1 MLSFFIGIQYIGIV
15 IVFLQILTML
25 SYRPSRLQNFLL
37 IMEFAIL
44 VNHVGSL
51 MMMQAKDPSSALMAV
66 KFSYVGKPYILLMI
80 VLFFL
85 GFYRVHIPA
94 FLPVALFGFHIFI
107 SALVMTCEK
116 HHLFYTTVNFVD
128 EGYFPHLVFGHGIF
142 YILNTILM
150 AVYMVVCIVVSKK
163 CFQKLNTKNEKTCA
177 RYLDAI
183 IVVAALGLIVYFT
196 GITGGYDTTL
206 LSYVVG
212 SILIQICVMKYDM
225 LDAVE
230 IARDKITEELAQG
243 ILVVSVSGEVI
254 YQNPQIQRIFSP
266 DGGWDTNK
274 IFETLQQNLELGE
287 KLCLGENIYE
297 VNQKDMIKGGIGYGK
312 MYIVNDVTANHNHA
326 LELERQMVIAETANK
341 AKSDF
346 LARMSHEIRTP
357 INAVI
362 GMDEMILRESRETAV
377 KKYAQN
383 IKSAAHTLLSLINDI
398 LDSSKIESGK
408 MEIVTADYELDSL
421 LNDVVNAI
429 YLKAADKDLD
439 FKIVVD
445 EKLPNGLHGDD
456 VRIRQILVN
465 ILNNAVKYTNEG
477 GITFTVLGRSD
488 GDREILRF
496 EVKDTGIGIKEED
509 LPKLCAAFERIELS
523 RNRNV
528 EGTGLG
534 MSIVSDLLH
543 MMDSQLH
550 VESIYG
556 EGSNFYFEL
565 EQRVVDP
572 VPIGDFQDRVNHMCT
587 EDAYQS
593 KFCAPRAKLLLVD
606 DNDVNREV
614 FRSLLKQTR
623 VQIVDVNSGARCLE
637 EAAKERFDI
646 IFLDHMMPDMDGIE
660 TLQHLREME
669 NCPCKDTPIV
679 ALTANAVTGSKEKY
693 LAAGFDSYL
702 SKPIISE
709 KLEYL
714 IMELL
719 PDDLVEEGSAEV
731 LDSAM
736 DESEALPQISQIDW
750 NYAHI
755 YVKDDHVLEATL
767 KNIYRALDSDQK
779 ELTELV
785 QNIYNEEGIAA
796 YRIKVHAL
804 KSTNASVGAVM
815 VSQLAKLLEQRAIAG
830 DTEAITRVHP
840 VFMEELRQFE
850 DELRS
855 YYGDSTVSED
865 TVSLE
870 QISQMLD
877 RLIGSLE
884 CYDYDTADELVEKLA
899 SLPCEE
905 KLREHFQKLQEQE
918 FQLEFDACR
927 EYAAELKTI
936 IEME

>member
-1 MLSFFIGIQYIGIV
+1 M
-15 IVFLQILTML
+15 
-25 SYRPSRLQNFLL
+25 
-37 IMEFAIL
+37 
-44 VNHVGSL
+44 
-51 MMMQAKDPSSALMAV
+51 
-66 KFSYVGKPYILLMI
+66 
-80 VLFFL
+80 
-85 GFYRVHIPA
+85 
-94 FLPVALFGFHIFI
+94 
-107 SALVMTCEK
+107 
-116 HHLFYTTVNFVD
+116 
-128 EGYFPHLVFGHGIF
+128 
-142 YILNTILM
+142 
-150 AVYMVVCIVVSKK
+150 
-163 CFQKLNTKNEKTCA
+163 
-177 RYLDAI
+177 
-183 IVVAALGLIVYFT
+183 
-196 GITGGYDTTL
+196 
-206 LSYVVG
+206 
-212 SILIQICVMKYDM
+212 
-225 LDAVE
+225 
-230 IARDKITEELAQG
+230 
-243 ILVVSVSGEVI
+243 
-254 YQNPQIQRIFSP
+254 
-266 DGGWDTNK
+266 
-274 IFETLQQNLELGE
+274 
-287 KLCLGENIYE
+287 
-297 VNQKDMIKGGIGYGK
+297 
-312 MYIVNDVTANHNHA
+312 
-326 LELERQMVIAETANK
+326 
-341 AKSDF
+341 
-346 LARMSHEIRTP
+346 
-357 INAVI
+357 
-362 GMDEMILRESRETAV
+362 
-377 KKYAQN
+377 
-383 IKSAAHTLLSLINDI
+383 
-398 LDSSKIESGK
+398 
-408 MEIVTADYELDSL
+408 
-421 LNDVVNAI
+421 
-429 YLKAADKDLD
+429 
-439 FKIVVD
+439 
-445 EKLPNGLHGDD
+445 HGDD